1 MQNTLDFVI
10 IALLTVTIIYGILL
24 GYRLSRFREGRKDI
38 LKAVETFNQTVRN
51 AETTLTQ
58 IQKSTERISEQLKS
72 EISKANLIRDDL
84 VLLID
89 KAGRSKVQEEKS
101 VLYSLPVKKESPKS
115 FASAP
120 MPSFLKRK
128 DPIKSYESEAEKEL
142 FLALQRLKEGSST

>member
-1 MQNTLDFVI
+1 MQNNLDFVI

-24 GYRLSRFREGRKDI
+24 SYRLSRFREGKKDI

-89 KAGRSKVQEEKS
+89 KAGKSKMQEEKS
-101 VLYSLPVKKESPKS
+101 
-115 FASAP
+115 
-120 MPSFLKRK
+120 
-128 DPIKSYESEAEKEL
+128 IL
-142 FLALQRLKEGSST
+142 FLSILSS